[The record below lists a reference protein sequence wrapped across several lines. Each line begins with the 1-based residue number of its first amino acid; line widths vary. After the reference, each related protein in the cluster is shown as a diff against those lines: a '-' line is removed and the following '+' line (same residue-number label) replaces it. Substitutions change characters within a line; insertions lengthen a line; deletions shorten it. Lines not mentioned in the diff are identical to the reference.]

1 MTGSRC
7 GWRPV
12 GMTSSRFHPRWRVT
26 LYRKRRAATATPTE
40 LAESCRSRLRCS
52 WNARISAGP
61 SISGELRDIL
71 QVGTLRGQPE
81 VAKPHVLG
89 HALAKRGHRWL
100 LCRMGRATGAA
111 PRSSKRIHRT
121 KEVQRAELQARS
133 APMISGCKRQLPR
146 SGLVQACLQEARLQE
161 EGLRPR

>member
-1 MTGSRC
+1 MTKHCQWQPDHFAPTILHALDGDPDRTGRKLPIPAQVQLEC
-7 GWRPV
+7 ADLGGPKHLRRPV
-12 GMTSSRFHPRWRVT
+12 
-26 LYRKRRAATATPTE
+26 E
-40 LAESCRSRLRCS
+40 I
-52 WNARISAGP
+52 AR
-61 SISGELRDIL
+61 ELRDIL

-133 APMISGCKRQLPR
+133 APMISSCKM
-146 SGLVQACLQEARLQE
+146 
-161 EGLRPR
+161 